1 MKVKSYKDGSVG
13 QVEVDDTPFGDKILY
28 RTLKDVVVNYQANQ
42 RQGSHSTKNRSAVK
56 GTNKKPWRQKGTGRA
71 RAGDR
76 KSPIWRG
83 GGVVFGPKPRDYS
96 YQLPTKLRRTALRS
110 AMAGKLQ
117 DDEVVVTE
125 FGGFSAPSSK
135 AARKILTDLGSPKR
149 AVIVLCEANQNVLK
163 SFRNFPK
170 VNVRLGTDLCAY
182 DLINGGLVIA
192 ETGVLEQIATR
203 VSGGKEGAERDGG
216 AKS

>member
-13 QVEVDDTPFGDKILY
+13 KVEVDDSPFGEKILY
-28 RTLKDVVVNYQANQ
+28 RTLKDVVVNHMANQ
-42 RQGSHSTKNRSAVK
+42 RQGSHSTRNRSAVK
-56 GTNKKPWRQKGTGRA
+56 GTNKKPYRQKGTGRA

-83 GGVVFGPKPRDYS
+83 GGVVFGPKPKDYS
-96 YQLPTKLRRTALRS
+96 YQVPVKLRRTALRT
-110 AMAGKLQ
+110 AIAGKLQ

-125 FGGFSAPSSK
+125 FGEFSAPSAK

-149 AVIVLCEANQNVLK
+149 AIIVLNEANENVLK

-170 VNVRLGTDLCAY
+170 VDVRIGADLCAY
-182 DLINGGLVIA
+182 DVVNGGLVIA
-192 ETGVLEQIATR
+192 ESGVLEQVADR
-203 VSGGKEGAERDGG
+203 VSGKKEDGG
-216 AKS
+216 EA